1 MPQLVG
7 DFALST
13 LALDLRAAARVAMKR
28 PGFSLAGMAAALALT
43 RLITGL
49 LYQVEPTDAATFVA
63 VGVLLLVVAVLAGYL
78 PARRAA
84 AVDPVVALRS

>member
-1 MPQLVG
+1 VARIAVIG
-7 DFALST
+7 
-13 LALDLRAAARVAMKR
+13 LA
-28 PGFSLAGMAAALALT
+28 AGMAAALALT

-49 LYQVEPTDAATFVA
+49 LYQVEPTDPATFVA